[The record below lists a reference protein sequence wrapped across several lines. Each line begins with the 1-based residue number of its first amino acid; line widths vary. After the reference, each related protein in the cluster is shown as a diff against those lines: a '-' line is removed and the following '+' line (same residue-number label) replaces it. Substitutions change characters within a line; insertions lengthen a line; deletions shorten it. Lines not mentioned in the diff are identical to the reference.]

1 MVQEENQ
8 NLSEPNKIMN
18 PEHSKSSIS
27 LERESE
33 MSTLSKKNIESS
45 PSLEIISLGAESS
58 NTGKT
63 EEKTESLELPNE
75 DLIVIDELLKS
86 IDKEVNET
94 TKKEEN
100 IESSE
105 LSAIEEVSE
114 ITATDQ
120 SSPVIVAQQPL
131 DSKQQITLIQKGDLV
146 YVSLPLT
153 IDTEYN
159 QWQRI
164 IDDFNVRLRKIEK
177 SWQPNTKVHL
187 QTQDRLLDTR
197 QIQDLNSIFGSVK
210 LRLDLVI
217 TKRRQTAVAAAS
229 AGYSVQQESP
239 DIPLVQKNSNQNQDL
254 AEPLYLK
261 NTIRSGEEICHP
273 SSVIIFGDVNPGA
286 NIIAHGEIIV
296 WGTLKGIAHA
306 GATGNRQSVI
316 MALRMEPT
324 QVRIADLVARAPE
337 NALSNPVPEVAY
349 VSPHGIRIR
358 GANNFVKTHNFVE
371 QEQYWVNQRDMLNLG
386 FS

>member
-18 PEHSKSSIS
+18 PEQSKTSVSFP
-27 LERESE
+27 REAE
-33 MSTLSKKNIESS
+33 MSTLSKENIESS
-45 PSLEIISLGAESS
+45 PSLEITSPWDESS
-58 NTGKT
+58 SNDEI
-63 EEKTESLELPNE
+63 EEKTESLELPNK

-86 IDKEVNET
+86 IDKETKET
-94 TKKEEN
+94 TEKEESS
-100 IESSE
+100 ESSE
-105 LSAIEEVSE
+105 LSEMEETSE
-114 ITATDQ
+114 ITEIQ
-120 SSPVIVAQQPL
+120 KKSSVTVPQQPL
-131 DSKQQITLIQKGDLV
+131 DSKQQINLIQKGDLV

-164 IDDFNVRLRKIEK
+164 IDDFNVRLRKIDK
-177 SWQPNTKVHL
+177 SWQPDTKVHL

-229 AGYSVQQESP
+229 AGYSVRQESL
-239 DIPLVQKNSNQNQDL
+239 DIPLVQNNSNQNQEL

-337 NALSNPVPEVAY
+337 NTLSNPIPEVAY

-358 GANNFVKTHNFVE
+358 GANNFVKTHNFIE
-371 QEQYWVNQRDMLNLG
+371 EEQYWVNQRDVLHLG